1 LIDILNA
8 SPDSSGDWQHD
19 LREKSMIGRCMY
31 IWKLGQVLAAEG
43 GANKLI
49 DKARRAKL
57 SAIWVKVAD
66 GTSTYANV
74 SGAMAQTMTDL
85 VTRAHARGLQIW
97 GWQVP
102 HCVTTQTAQAEATT
116 FGNLVQQFQLDGFIM
131 DAEGGK
137 KYFQGGV
144 AEAQAYGNAM
154 RQAANNLNKP
164 LGISSN
170 DIPQNISADWPPRF
184 SAIAANADF
193 NFPQTYYGASS
204 SVAARIDKAVTANAH
219 LTIPFVPVG
228 AGFIGLDEGGC
239 ESAQACGERAATF
252 IQLCKSRAY
261 QGYSFWHWG
270 GAPLSLWE
278 VLNNTP
284 A

>member
-1 LIDILNA
+1 
-8 SPDSSGDWQHD
+8 
-19 LREKSMIGRCMY
+19 MIGRCMY

-49 DKARRAKL
+49 DKAKRAKL

-66 GTSTYANV
+66 GASAYDNV
-74 SGAMAQTMTDL
+74 SGAMSQTMTDL
-85 VTRAHARGLQIW
+85 VTRAHARGLQVW

-102 HCVTTQTAQAEATT
+102 HSATVQAAQADATT
-116 FGNLVQQFQLDGFIM
+116 FSNLAQQFQLDGLIM
-131 DAEGGK
+131 DAEGGGG
-137 KYFQGGV
+137 YFQGGV
-144 AEAQAYGNAM
+144 GEAQAYADAM
-154 RQAANNLNKP
+154 RQAANTLNKP

-184 SAIAANADF
+184 NAIAAKADF

-204 SVAARIDKAVTANAH
+204 SVASRVDKAVTANAN

-228 AGFIGLDEGGC
+228 AGFIGLGEGGC
-239 ESAQACGERAATF
+239 ASAQACGERATAF
-252 IQLCKSRAY
+252 IQLCKSRDY
-261 QGYSFWHWG
+261 QGYSFWHWA